1 MTKTDDGNLE
11 FVRAEGQKK
20 RAEFAFCKWAAQ
32 LWEAEYYASTPTH
45 QKSIDRTL
53 KVMIN
58 DPCWYSTIHR
68 LKTDTRALMRKING
82 GKKPRRMKKNESTDE

>member
-1 MTKTDDGNLE
+1 MSKHEESNLE
-11 FVRAEGQKK
+11 IVRDSSQKK
-20 RAEFAFCKWAAQ
+20 RAEFAYCKWAAGA
-32 LWEAEYYASTPTH
+32 WEAEYYASTPTH

-68 LKTDTRALMRKING
+68 LKTDTRAIMRRING
-82 GKKPRRMKKNESTDE
+82 NKKPRRAKKAESSDE